1 MRMCVLEI
9 HVCMSSLFSKCTTAP
24 TVHAHDIQYIQLPK
38 TLVLVSTCMRGV
50 AIRPVRSGAPLEKR
64 MTGPGSH
71 TNRMW
76 QLAKSYAS
84 SEDTSCASI
93 QSNLGARSRASL
105 SRVRTT
111 RRCGSTTAD
120 QGEASGGCHSLPA
133 ITAYG
138 CTKHVRGACLW
149 QVY

>member
-64 MTGPGSH
+64 MTGLDLIQTGCGNWPNH
-71 TNRMW
+71 TQAPR
-76 QLAKSYAS
+76 
-84 SEDTSCASI
+84 T
-93 QSNLGARSRASL
+93 RAAHQYSQIWGRGVERHRHGFVRQDDAVLRLPIKVRRPAVATHCLPPPHTDAL
-105 SRVRTT
+105 SM
-111 RRCGSTTAD
+111 
-120 QGEASGGCHSLPA
+120 
-133 ITAYG
+133 
-138 CTKHVRGACLW
+138 
-149 QVY
+149 